1 MYKDQ
6 LLIPSKA
13 LAEQMAEEWDKQ
25 PATMDIKQLH
35 LNNMFAKATRS
46 LNDHALV
53 ITMQDEAQSILENDN
68 LCYVEPISILEDEFK
83 SKLREAQLKQLK
95 IIKAILS
102 KEFGVNLR
110 VFETILDQVQ
120 DKSVK
125 KAKQVFDALDPIA
138 MTCAYQVSQSTKS
151 SAISLSLLHG
161 KISVEEA
168 V

>member
-1 MYKDQ
+1 
-6 LLIPSKA
+6 
-13 LAEQMAEEWDKQ
+13 
-25 PATMDIKQLH
+25 
-35 LNNMFAKATRS
+35 
-46 LNDHALV
+46 
-53 ITMQDEAQSILENDN
+53 
-68 LCYVEPISILEDEFK
+68 
-83 SKLREAQLKQLK
+83 
-95 IIKAILS
+95 
-102 KEFGVNLR
+102 